1 LRASPRGRYAADD
14 QDKPTQAEPDDLRV
28 ATDVYSTIPN
38 RAESA
43 IGAKFATPGL
53 RNAHPP

>member
-1 LRASPRGRYAADD
+1 MT

-28 ATDVYSTIPN
+28 ATNAYSTIPN

-43 IGAKFATPGL
+43 IRRRASLPDGDG
-53 RNAHPP
+53 R